1 MLHTQIHPGLTA
13 FMHLLTEVM
22 NNTAKRQRPRKNSL
36 KDHMTEAT
44 LRRIGS
50 GIKPLQ
56 DLVLFSEGQY
66 HTLEEAGASAQSM
79 AILRD
84 INGLSEPIPELYE
97 TRHLLQTLITTP
109 PTGDDRPPD
118 WTRWWNAAKEM
129 HLYAHPQRGEKEGHD
144 FQVLLQAVRA
154 LGQAALQHIP
164 QYSDVLITGR
174 YDKKQRPPAKTGRS
188 LGGVVTNSAKIIGL
202 AGAVL
207 ITGFQ
212 LTETP
217 AGHVNL
223 NDLPEDIDRH
233 LQAQGIGTKRDIGTV
248 TSDLQALKEALG
260 GRTLDNIW
268 TIERYDDGLM
278 WYAKEV
284 DNGHCLNVYG
294 SLAFHVCSPRFD
306 ENDTVGPQELRLRF
320 QATRERHTPIA
331 RISGNSPRNV
341 AEFLNN
347 PSGELT
353 PPPPPA
359 LCPMASH
366 CNTGCG
372 RGQEDGTLTHP
383 LTADHTPDSCIYHQF
398 LAVHHRSPEA
408 LREAAA
414 ADVLASIARQEKAE
428 RKANRQ
434 KPAAANGLLQDPDE
448 EYDDEYDDEDGDQ
461 GKEQGPR
468 PTPKRSAVPE
478 LQPAAAAS
486 QQASLF

>member
-1 MLHTQIHPGLTA
+1 
-13 FMHLLTEVM
+13 
-22 NNTAKRQRPRKNSL
+22 
-36 KDHMTEAT
+36 
-44 LRRIGS
+44 
-50 GIKPLQ
+50 
-56 DLVLFSEGQY
+56 
-66 HTLEEAGASAQSM
+66 
-79 AILRD
+79 
-84 INGLSEPIPELYE
+84 
-97 TRHLLQTLITTP
+97 
-109 PTGDDRPPD
+109 
-118 WTRWWNAAKEM
+118 
-129 HLYAHPQRGEKEGHD
+129 
-144 FQVLLQAVRA
+144 
-154 LGQAALQHIP
+154 
-164 QYSDVLITGR
+164 
-174 YDKKQRPPAKTGRS
+174 
-188 LGGVVTNSAKIIGL
+188 
-202 AGAVL
+202 
-207 ITGFQ
+207 
-212 LTETP
+212 
-217 AGHVNL
+217 
-223 NDLPEDIDRH
+223 
-233 LQAQGIGTKRDIGTV
+233 
-248 TSDLQALKEALG
+248 
-260 GRTLDNIW
+260 
-268 TIERYDDGLM
+268 M

-294 SLAFHVCSPRFD
+294 NLAFHVCSPRFD